1 MINYISWHGK
11 SWEMTDTSILKIISR
26 KALCLNSCNKTST
39 KQNDFSYPKTMPYRP
54 WCLKVL
60 KKKGSFNVH
69 IATDGQVPTRWELS
83 LDDSIIESFSKW
95 FINLYQGMV
104 SSAWC
109 VLTKYTP
116 EIDTI
121 ITTILTRWKLRHR
134 KFKGLTHNQ

>member
-1 MINYISWHGK
+1 MISV
-11 SWEMTDTSILKIISR
+11 TLK
-26 KALCLNSCNKTST
+26 LCHTGPDGVMS
-39 KQNDFSYPKTMPYRP
+39 QG
-54 WCLKVL
+54 LK

-69 IATDGQVPTRWELS
+69 IATDRQVPTRWELS
-83 LDDSIIESFSKW
+83 LDDSMIESFSKW

-134 KFKGLTHNQ
+134 KVKGLTHNH